1 MGRVGSRVP
10 TSSFFWFG
18 VFSEPPK
25 MSMSA
30 KSSSGFF
37 KQGNTSENNEKWWV
51 IGENHELSK
60 DPLFK
65 VFILDYSPVSL
76 GIP

>member
-1 MGRVGSRVP
+1 MLM
-10 TSSFFWFG
+10 F
-18 VFSEPPK
+18 
-25 MSMSA
+25 A

-60 DPLFK
+60 DPFFK
-65 VFILDYSPVSL
+65 GFFTTVQSL
-76 GIP
+76 LIFLKSMCLKTFTSKDFV

>member
-1 MGRVGSRVP
+1 MP
-10 TSSFFWFG
+10 
-18 VFSEPPK
+18 
-25 MSMSA
+25 MSA

-65 VFILDYSPVSL
+65 VFLNYSPVSL
-76 GIP
+76 SIPYILVYKNFFSKRLRISEGKLEVL

>member
-1 MGRVGSRVP
+1 
-10 TSSFFWFG
+10 
-18 VFSEPPK
+18 

-65 VFILDYSPVSL
+65 VFLNYSPVSL
-76 GIP
+76 SIPYIHVYKKFYFKRLRISEGKLEVL